1 MSYCQGHSTVLL
13 SACLSGVQPAVS
25 DGGTRGTMQG
35 VAGGRGEGRVGYE
48 EV

>member
-1 MSYCQGHSTVLL
+1 MVSSNVHKVFASLV
-13 SACLSGVQPAVS
+13 SGVQPAVS

-35 VAGGRGEGRVGYE
+35 VVGGKREGGVGCE